1 MFNKLL
7 AIILAR
13 SILHKVRRLTP
24 SLLDFDVMCSNQILG
39 TLRQPLDMIFEHE
52 ARELQAIPPLTST
65 RNIPI
70 EVRSV
75 CLCPPPEFHMVIEL

>member
-7 AIILAR
+7 ATILAR
-13 SILHKVRRLTP
+13 IILHGVRRPIP
-24 SLLDFDVMCSNQILG
+24 SLLDFDVMCSNQTLQ
-39 TLRQPLDMIFEHE
+39 TLRQPLDVIFEQE
-52 ARELQAIPPLTST
+52 ARELQANPPLTST

-75 CLCPPPEFHMVIEL
+75 CLCPPPVFHMVIEL